1 MIFKSGSL
9 PDNAANAI
17 IEINHK
23 GEKVSFKHIG
33 VIDDAAKE
41 AYLNRMYSDN
51 GFSGKRLFRKV
62 AVIPD
67 WVFAVHPEFN
77 QNPDAALDWVRKNG
91 DGIGQQFKAC
101 TGKF

>member
-1 MIFKSGSL
+1 MIFSGKN
-9 PDNAANAI
+9 PDSVANAI
-17 IEINHK
+17 VEINHK
-23 GEKVSFKHIG
+23 GNKIAFKHIG
-33 VIDDAAKE
+33 ILDDAAQE

-51 GFSGKRLFRKV
+51 GFSDKRLFRKV

-77 QNPDAALDWVRKNG
+77 HDVDLALDWVRRNG
-91 DGIGQQFKAC
+91 DGIGQKFKAV